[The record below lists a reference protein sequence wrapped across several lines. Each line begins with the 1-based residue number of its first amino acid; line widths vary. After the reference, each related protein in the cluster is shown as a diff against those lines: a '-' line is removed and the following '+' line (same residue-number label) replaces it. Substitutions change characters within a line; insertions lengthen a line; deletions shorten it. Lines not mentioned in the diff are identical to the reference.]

1 MGCALSDAKFVQEKM
16 EEKGISFSAKYL
28 EMKNASLVFLSEG
41 EDRFG
46 TLAVAI
52 PQTGGKIGPP
62 LSSTLLGDRNV
73 MVARLLAERLAE
85 KRNKLALV
93 SVFIETI
100 NERDAGPILLRLLE
114 KTLEKRR
121 VEK

>member
-1 MGCALSDAKFVQEKM
+1 MVGLGLSNAKFVQEKT
-16 EEKGISFSAKYL
+16 EEKGTLFLASYL
-28 EMKNASLVFLSEG
+28 EMKNASLIFLSEG

-52 PQTGGKIGPP
+52 PQTGKKIGPP

-85 KRNKLALV
+85 KRSKLALV
-93 SVFIETI
+93 SVFIETV
-100 NERDAGPILLRLLE
+100 NEREAGPILVRLLE
-114 KTLEKRR
+114 KALRKMEG
-121 VEK
+121 

>member
-1 MGCALSDAKFVQEKM
+1 MVGLGLSNAKFVQEKT
-16 EEKGISFSAKYL
+16 EEKGIPFSAKYL
-28 EMKNASLVFLSEG
+28 EMKNASLIFLSEG

-52 PQTGGKIGPP
+52 PQTGKKIGPP

-85 KRNKLALV
+85 KRSKLALV
-93 SVFIETI
+93 SVFIETV
-100 NERDAGPILLRLLE
+100 NEREAGPILVRLLE
-114 KTLEKRR
+114 KALRKMEG
-121 VEK
+121 

>member
-1 MGCALSDAKFVQEKM
+1 MGCALSNAKFVQERI
-16 EEKGISFSAKYL
+16 EEKGVTFSAKYL
-28 EMKNASLVFLSEG
+28 EMKNASLIFLSEG

-52 PQTGGKIGPP
+52 PQTRGKIGPP

-73 MVARLLAERLAE
+73 MVARLLAESLAE
-85 KRNKLALV
+85 KTKKLALV

-100 NERDAGPILLRLLE
+100 KERDAGPILLRLLE
-114 KTLEKRR
+114 KTLRKTEG
-121 VEK
+121 